1 MCTNLTHHGIRSW
14 MKHCGPNDLPKSLPR
29 AKCLSNKK
37 QHRKLGLVFLGVSQ
51 LCGDLLV
58 IGISRGMRRSDQMD
72 LDSLFPLATAQKLDD
87 IIHRIGN

>member
-1 MCTNLTHHGIRSW
+1 MVLDPA
-14 MKHCGPNDLPKSLPR
+14 KHCGSNDLSKSHPK

-37 QHRKLGLVFLGVSQ
+37 QRRKLELVFLGVSQ
-51 LCGDLLV
+51 LCGDL
-58 IGISRGMRRSDQMD
+58 IGISEGMGQSDQID